1 MKPPRI
7 RTGKKKATTL
17 TAAERDERLASPKTT
32 RATKPRARPTAAQT
46 KRIAGMREGTM
57 F

>member
-1 MKPPRI
+1 MKLPRI
-7 RTGKKKATTL
+7 RTG
-17 TAAERDERLASPKTT
+17 EPKVKPKPKPA
-32 RATKPRARPTAAQT
+32 RATKPRARATAGQL